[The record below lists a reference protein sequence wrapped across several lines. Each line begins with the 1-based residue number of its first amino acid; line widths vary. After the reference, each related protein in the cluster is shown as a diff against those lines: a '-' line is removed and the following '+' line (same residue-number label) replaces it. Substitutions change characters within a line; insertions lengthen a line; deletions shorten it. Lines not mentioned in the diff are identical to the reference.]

1 MSEEYVD
8 RQSLSL
14 SYNLVG
20 LVGTPNN
27 RVFNFAV
34 KIYSG
39 RAKKTAQHDN
49 DVWSFS
55 SNGSVFS
62 SWRWRR
68 SGSEGY
74 EDNEDVE
81 MKEEEEEE
89 EQAEAKATEAS
100 TVCNLK

>member
-1 MSEEYVD
+1 MV
-8 RQSLSL
+8 R
-14 SYNLVG
+14 

-55 SNGSVFS
+55 SNHSVFS
-62 SWRWRR
+62 SWRG

-81 MKEEEEEE
+81 MKEEEEE
-89 EQAEAKATEAS
+89 QAEAKGTEAS
-100 TVCNLK
+100 TVYNLK

>member
-8 RQSLSL
+8 GQSLSL

-20 LVGTPNN
+20 LVGTHNN

-39 RAKKTAQHDN
+39 QAKKTAQHDN

-89 EQAEAKATEAS
+89 QAEAKATKAS